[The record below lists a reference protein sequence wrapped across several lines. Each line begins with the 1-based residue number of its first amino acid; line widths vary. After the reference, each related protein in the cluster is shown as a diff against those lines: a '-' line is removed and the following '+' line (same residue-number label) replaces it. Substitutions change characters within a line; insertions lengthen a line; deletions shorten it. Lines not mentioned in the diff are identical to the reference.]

1 MKYLIGESNRASRTL
16 LENIL
21 KSVGQEVDTAEDG
34 NDVLAMYK
42 ENMYDIIILQWDI
55 PKKSSLELTQ
65 TIREVEGKRPYILI
79 ATSEDKKDKMIEAL
93 ESGAD
98 DFIVK
103 PYDKEQVKARL
114 QKIENI
120 VHGRGFYQ
128 NLDFDP
134 VFILEDEHKTL
145 KRMANVF
152 QVVASKIKD
161 DASHRIL
168 DWIASSSL
176 TMDSKVHHEKEMYF
190 LINFLENAIKEQGEK
205 SKTKLFNRAALKSVE
220 EEHVK
225 LEELID
231 DIQSSIRDY
240 EEKDEGLEEVKQN
253 IDSYSSLVEG
263 HIEREERFLFPLA
276 KKYFYKEDIVDLKE
290 KFESIDQDAGEKLEK
305 LPEQIKKAE
314 EILGIEANDH

>member
-1 MKYLIGESNRASRTL
+1 MKYLIGESNRAPRTL

-21 KSVGQEVDTAEDG
+21 KSMGHEVDSAEDG
-34 NDVLAMYK
+34 DDVLAMYK
-42 ENMYDIIILQWDI
+42 ENIYDIIILQWDI
-55 PKKSSLELTQ
+55 PDKSSLELTK
-65 TIREVEGKRPYILI
+65 TIREVEGKRPYIFI
-79 ATSEDKKDKMIEAL
+79 TTSKERKGDMIEAL

-103 PYDKEQVKARL
+103 PFEKEKVKARL
-114 QKIENI
+114 EKAENI
-120 VHGRGFYQ
+120 VDGRGYYH

-152 QVVASKIKD
+152 QVVTSKIKD

-176 TMDSKVHHEKEMYF
+176 TIDSKVHHEKEMYF

-220 EEHVK
+220 EEHDE

-231 DIQSSIRDY
+231 DIQSSIKDY
-240 EEKDEGLEEVKQN
+240 EEKDEGLDEVKQN
-253 IDSYSSLVEG
+253 IDSYCSLVYG

-276 KKYFYKEDIVDLKE
+276 KKYFYQEDIIDLKE
-290 KFESIDQDAGEKLEK
+290 KFETIDKDAGEKLERF
-305 LPEQIKKAE
+305 PRQIKRAE
-314 EILGIEANDH
+314 KVLGIKPDGI

>member
-1 MKYLIGESNRASRTL
+1 MKYLIGESNRAPRTL
-16 LENIL
+16 IEKIL
-21 KSVGQEVDTAEDG
+21 KSMGHEVDTAEEGD
-34 NDVLAMYK
+34 DVLAMYK
-42 ENMYDIIILQWDI
+42 ENMYDLMILQWDI
-55 PKKSSLELTQ
+55 PKRSSLELTK

-79 ATSEDKKDKMIEAL
+79 ATSEDKKDEMIEAL
-93 ESGAD
+93 EAGAD

-103 PYDKEQVKARL
+103 PYEKERLKARL
-114 QKIENI
+114 QRAENI
-120 VHGRGFYQ
+120 VDGRGYYQ

-134 VFILEDEHKTL
+134 VFILKDEHKTL

-176 TMDSKVHHEKEMYF
+176 TIDSKVHHEKEMYF

-220 EEHVK
+220 EEHDE
-225 LEELID
+225 LEKMID
-231 DIQSSIRDY
+231 DIQASVKYY
-240 EEKDEGLEEVKQN
+240 EEHDEGIEEVKKI
-253 IDSYSSLVEG
+253 IDSYSSLVYG

-276 KKYFYKEDIVDLKE
+276 KKYFYQEDIVDLKE
-290 KFESIDQDAGEKLEK
+290 RFDSIDQEAGEKLEK
-305 LPEQIKKAE
+305 IPKQIKRAE
-314 EILGIEANDH
+314 EILAIEPNKP